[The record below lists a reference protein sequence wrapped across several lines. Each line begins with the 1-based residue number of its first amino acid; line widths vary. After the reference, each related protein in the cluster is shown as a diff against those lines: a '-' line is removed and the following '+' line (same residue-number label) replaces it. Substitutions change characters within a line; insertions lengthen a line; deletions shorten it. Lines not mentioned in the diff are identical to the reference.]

1 MPTCGMAIVTRG
13 MIYPPSEIYPVVC
26 DKPVL
31 HAVVEVRP
39 QIRATTP
46 PEAEGPAGAPTVLAT
61 SELRPELRKV
71 EGPEIDVGQ
80 DVPTVVSADD
90 LRPQIVDTEED

>member
-31 HAVVEVRP
+31 HAVVEVHP
-39 QIRATTP
+39 QIRATIP
-46 PEAEGPAGAPTVLAT
+46 PTAEGPAGVPTVTAT
-61 SELRPELRKV
+61 SELRPTLYKV
-71 EGPEIDVGQ
+71 EGPDVAAGQ
-80 DVPTVVSADD
+80 DKPTVVSTDD
-90 LRPQIVDTEED
+90 LKPQIVDTEED

>member
-26 DKPVL
+26 DKPSV

-39 QIRATTP
+39 QIRVTVP
-46 PEAEGPAGAPTVLAT
+46 PVAEGPAGVPLVLAA
-61 SELRPELRKV
+61 SDLRPEVVKTK
-71 EGPEIDVGQ
+71 GPDIGTTQ
-80 DVPTVVSADD
+80 DKPTVVSSDD
-90 LRPQIVDTEED
+90 LRPQIVDTEEE

>member
-26 DKPVL
+26 DKPTV

-39 QIRATTP
+39 QIRVTTP
-46 PEAEGPAGAPTVLAT
+46 PDVEGPAGVPTVLAS
-61 SELRPELRKV
+61 SELRPELKRVKSPDV
-71 EGPEIDVGQ
+71 DVGQ
-80 DVPTVVSADD
+80 DTPTVVSADA

>member
-31 HAVVEVRP
+31 HAVVEVHP
-39 QIRATTP
+39 QIRATTSP
-46 PEAEGPAGAPTVLAT
+46 AVEGPAGVPTVTAT
-61 SELRPELRKV
+61 SELRPTLYKV
-71 EGPEIDVGQ
+71 EGPDVAAGQ
-80 DVPTVVSADD
+80 DKPTVVSTDD
-90 LRPQIVDTEED
+90 LKPQIVDTEEE